1 MQTRHLWLFLL
12 LASLTLGCSA
22 QSASA
27 VPAPAAAPTAP
38 TALEQRLDRRIELTI
53 RSQFSVPAEYSV
65 ALGKRG
71 KSDIAGFDSLP
82 VTFSQSGHDKVMEF
96 LISTDNNTLARLE
109 KFDLSKSPMSGVSL
123 TGRPVRGNDS
133 APVTIVSFDDLEC
146 PFCAQMHAELFPTT
160 MAHYGNQVRFIYEDD
175 PLVEIHPWAMHAAV
189 DVECLEKQSHPGYWN
204 LVDTIHAHGTEI
216 SGDRSQF
223 NLAATLLRLDQ
234 LTQTEGKQQGVDS
247 AKLDRC
253 ISKQDEASVRASM
266 KEADALGING
276 TPALFVNGER
286 AMGMLP
292 QAVLWGIID
301 RAIVDAGGT
310 PPPQT
315 PAPATSAGNSA
326 ATTSAH

>member
-1 MQTRHLWLFLL
+1 M
-12 LASLTLGCSA
+12 
-22 QSASA
+22 
-27 VPAPAAAPTAP
+27 
-38 TALEQRLDRRIELTI
+38 EQRLDRRIELTI

-65 ALGKRG
+65 SLGKRG

-82 VTFSQSGHDKVMEF
+82 VTFSQGGHDKVMEF

-146 PFCAQMHAELFPTT
+146 PYCAQMHAELFPIT
-160 MAHYGNQVRFIYEDD
+160 MAHYGKQVRFIYKDD

-189 DVECLEKQSHPGYWN
+189 DVECLEAQSQTGYWN
-204 LVDTIHAHGTEI
+204 LVDTIHAHGAEI

-223 NLAATLLRLDQ
+223 NLAAAQLRLDQ
-234 LTQTEGKQQGVDS
+234 LTQLEGKQQGVDS

-253 ISKQDEASVRASM
+253 IQKQDEASVRASM

-276 TPALFVNGER
+276 TPSLFINGER
-286 AMGMLP
+286 AIGVMP
-292 QAVLWGIID
+292 QPVLWGIID

-315 PAPATSAGNSA
+315 PPAPATSAGNSSA
-326 ATTSAH
+326 AMPATLMGDARLSGCNHHAVCS